1 MVLVLGN
8 CFREF
13 EGLEGSWSSE
23 LRDEKCNK
31 LERTH
36 ERIQKGTKIFLVVC
50 KREVGASMT
59 EFGYYAK
66 QVCED
71 LALTSSTL
79 RRWSSALE
87 SKGHIIRV

>member
-8 CFREF
+8 CFRE
-13 EGLEGSWSSE
+13 LEDSRSNE
-23 LRDEKCNK
+23 LRDEKRNK

-50 KREVGASMT
+50 KLEMGAFMT
-59 EFGYYAK
+59 ELDYYAK

-71 LALTSSTL
+71 LALTSPTL